1 MIIMIRMMM
10 MVIMIMIM
18 MLMMM
23 RRRKPSLWLK
33 ILSKL
38 ISPVFSRYLIITDLT
53 IIKISFQLVI
63 KPISILI
70 SQKKLYIRPTSRSD
84 LAGRSFCSPEQLENS
99 FFLHFFAQFYF
110 VWSVCVWFT
119 WRAFTFFH
127 CHQIAHLKRLLLFP
141 SFNLFAILI
150 IRATLTDKIFITD
163 VFLKSFLSSLRAESK
178 NRIFWPKTKI
188 LGPKKGSHFLTL
200 TMFWPRPEKV
210 VQRKKVPLPK

>member
-127 CHQIAHLKRLLLFP
+127 CHQIAHLKRVLLFS

-150 IRATLTDKIFITD
+150 IVSTLTDKIFITD
-163 VFLKSFLSSLRAESK
+163 VFLKSLL
-178 NRIFWPKTKI
+178 
-188 LGPKKGSHFLTL
+188 L
-200 TMFWPRPEKV
+200 
-210 VQRKKVPLPK
+210 